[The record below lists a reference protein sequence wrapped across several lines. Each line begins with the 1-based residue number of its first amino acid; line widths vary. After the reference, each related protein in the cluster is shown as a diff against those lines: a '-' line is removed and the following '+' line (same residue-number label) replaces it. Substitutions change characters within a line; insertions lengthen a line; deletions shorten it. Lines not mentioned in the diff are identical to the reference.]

1 MRKLKLFQPE
11 KFISRENVIW
21 AGNLA
26 VAPGELLIQLA
37 VTAPVLLFSMT
48 LHEVSHGYMAYRL
61 GDRTAASQKR
71 LSLNPLR
78 HLDPFGTLLLVMTFI
93 FSAGR
98 MMFGWAKPV
107 PVNPGN
113 FKSHQRGMAWVG
125 IAGPSANLL
134 LAGVS
139 ALVLNIFYP
148 DFGDGLLPISIFRI
162 FQLNVILMVFNL
174 IPVPPL
180 DGSRIVGAFLTPRS
194 YIKWIKLDQYGQF
207 FIMAL
212 LLIML
217 NFGNGLYTIILPIY
231 QLFLPGYG
239 F

>member
-1 MRKLKLFQPE
+1 MGQATWRWRQV
-11 KFISRENVIW
+11 R
-21 AGNLA
+21 
-26 VAPGELLIQLA
+26 ELLIQLA

>member
-1 MRKLKLFQPE
+1 MR
-11 KFISRENVIW
+11 
-21 AGNLA
+21 
-26 VAPGELLIQLA
+26 ELLIQLA

-61 GDRTAASQKR
+61 GDWTAASQKR

-148 DFGDGLLPISIFRI
+148 DPASTSGLLPIAIFRI

-217 NFGNGLYTIILPIY
+217 NFGNGFYTIIMPIY

>member
-1 MRKLKLFQPE
+1 M
-11 KFISRENVIW
+11 ND
-21 AGNLA
+21 
-26 VAPGELLIQLA
+26 LLLQLA

-61 GDRTAASQKR
+61 GDKTAASQKR

-93 FSAGR
+93 FSSGR

-180 DGSRIVGAFLTPRS
+180 DGSRVVGAFLTPRS

-217 NFGNGLYTIILPIY
+217 NFGNVLYSIILPIY

>member
-1 MRKLKLFQPE
+1 MR
-11 KFISRENVIW
+11 
-21 AGNLA
+21 
-26 VAPGELLIQLA
+26 ELLIQLA

-125 IAGPSANLL
+125 IAGPSA
-134 LAGVS
+134 
-139 ALVLNIFYP
+139 
-148 DFGDGLLPISIFRI
+148 
-162 FQLNVILMVFNL
+162 
-174 IPVPPL
+174 
-180 DGSRIVGAFLTPRS
+180 
-194 YIKWIKLDQYGQF
+194 
-207 FIMAL
+207 
-212 LLIML
+212 
-217 NFGNGLYTIILPIY
+217 
-231 QLFLPGYG
+231 
-239 F
+239 

>member
-1 MRKLKLFQPE
+1 M
-11 KFISRENVIW
+11 ND
-21 AGNLA
+21 
-26 VAPGELLIQLA
+26 LLLQLA

-48 LHEVSHGYMAYRL
+48 FHEVSHGYMAYRL
-61 GDRTAASQKR
+61 GDKTAKNLKR
-71 LSLNPLR
+71 LSLNPIQ
-78 HLDPFGTLLLVMTFI
+78 HLDPLGTLMLVATFL
-93 FSAGR
+93 FSNGG

-125 IAGPSANLL
+125 LAGPSANLL
-134 LAGVS
+134 LAGIS
-139 ALVLNIFYP
+139 ALVLNIFYT
-148 DFGDGLLPISIFRI
+148 DFHGGLLPFAILRI

-180 DGSRIVGAFLTPRS
+180 DGSRVVGAFLTTRS

-217 NFGNGLYTIILPIY
+217 NFGNVLYSIILPIY
-231 QLFLPGYG
+231 QLFLPGPIYQL
-239 F
+239 FL

>member
-1 MRKLKLFQPE
+1 M
-11 KFISRENVIW
+11 ND
-21 AGNLA
+21 
-26 VAPGELLIQLA
+26 LLLQLA

-61 GDRTAASQKR
+61 GDKTAASQKR

-93 FSAGR
+93 FSSGR

-113 FKSHQRGMAWVG
+113 FRSHQRGMAWVG

>member
-1 MRKLKLFQPE
+1 MR
-11 KFISRENVIW
+11 
-21 AGNLA
+21 
-26 VAPGELLIQLA
+26 ELLIQLA

-93 FSAGR
+93 FSSGR

-134 LAGVS
+134 LAGIS
-139 ALVLNIFYP
+139 ALLLNIFYP
-148 DFGDGLLPISIFRI
+148 DFGDGLLPIAILRI

-180 DGSRIVGAFLTPRS
+180 DGSRVVGAFLTPRS

-217 NFGNGLYTIILPIY
+217 NFGNVLYSIILPIY
-231 QLFLPGYG
+231 QLFLPGPIYQL
-239 F
+239 FL

>member
-1 MRKLKLFQPE
+1 V
-11 KFISRENVIW
+11 ND
-21 AGNLA
+21 
-26 VAPGELLIQLA
+26 LLLQLA

-48 LHEVSHGYMAYRL
+48 FHEVSHGYMAYRL
-61 GDRTAASQKR
+61 GDKTAKNLKR
-71 LSLNPLR
+71 LSLNPIQ
-78 HLDPFGTLLLVMTFI
+78 HLDPLGTLMLVATFL
-93 FSAGR
+93 FSNGG

-125 IAGPSANLL
+125 LAGPSANLL
-134 LAGVS
+134 LAGIS
-139 ALVLNIFYP
+139 ALVLNIFYT
-148 DFGDGLLPISIFRI
+148 DFHGGLLPFAILRI

-180 DGSRIVGAFLTPRS
+180 DGSRVVGAFLTTRS

-217 NFGNGLYTIILPIY
+217 NFGNVLYSIILPIY
-231 QLFLPGYG
+231 QLFLPGSIYQL
-239 F
+239 FL

>member
-1 MRKLKLFQPE
+1 M
-11 KFISRENVIW
+11 ND
-21 AGNLA
+21 
-26 VAPGELLIQLA
+26 LLLQLA

-48 LHEVSHGYMAYRL
+48 FHEVSHGYMAYRL
-61 GDRTAASQKR
+61 GDKTAKNLKR
-71 LSLNPLR
+71 LSLNPIQ
-78 HLDPFGTLLLVMTFI
+78 HLDPLGTLMLVATFL
-93 FSAGR
+93 FSNGG

-125 IAGPSANLL
+125 LAGPSANLL
-134 LAGVS
+134 LAGIS
-139 ALVLNIFYP
+139 ALVLNIFYT
-148 DFGDGLLPISIFRI
+148 DFHGGLLPFAILRI

-180 DGSRIVGAFLTPRS
+180 DGSRVVGAFLTTRS

-217 NFGNGLYTIILPIY
+217 NFGNVLYSIILPIY
-231 QLFLPGYG
+231 QLFLPGSIYQL
-239 F
+239 FL